1 MSDTTNIEHDASMI
15 DIATDLTQ
23 ARACNDALMN
33 ENQRLKDER
42 DTAAD
47 LVLKQASR
55 ISELEATI
63 EKMREEIN
71 GWEDLAGLTG
81 GINE

>member
-1 MSDTTNIEHDASMI
+1 MSETTGIEHDASMI

-63 EKMREEIN
+63 EKMREEID